1 MHYHALEKSE
11 LKIIGIQLERTNL
24 HRIADCVAEEFGLKR
39 DEVLVIDVRNGE
51 VALDILSEDVDPHHF
66 VGKERE
72 LLGKLAQIPGVTLA
86 DNARITS
93 EGMFGW
99 IAFQAEAD
107 EIHESIER
115 AERMA
120 DQMMEI
126 VSKRVRVYPSGTE
139 VINGEIEDTN
149 TPMLI
154 AALNESGFT
163 AEAAPVLPDEED
175 TIVYK
180 LKEGAGRGYGI
191 LITTGG
197 VGAED
202 KDHSVE
208 SVLRL
213 DPKAATPYIAKF
225 TKGHGRHVKDGIR
238 IAVGQ
243 FEHVRLITLPGPND
257 EVAACIPT
265 LIAGLQANERKEVL
279 AENLA
284 NVLRERLSAKM
295 KHHKH

>member
-11 LKIIGIQLERTNL
+11 LKIAGIWLENTNL
-24 HRIADCVAEEFGLKR
+24 HRIVDCVANVFGLER

-51 VALDILSEDVDPHHF
+51 VALDILSDDVDPHNF
-66 VGKERE
+66 MGKERA
-72 LLGKLAQIPGVTLA
+72 LLSQIALIPGVTLA

-99 IAFQAEAD
+99 IAFQAEAE

-139 VINGEIEDTN
+139 VMGGEIEDTN

-154 AALNESGFT
+154 AALNEAGFT

-180 LKEGAGRGYGI
+180 LKEGAGRGYGV

-213 DPKAATPYIAKF
+213 DPTAATPYIAKF

-243 FEHVRLITLPGPND
+243 FEHVRIITLPGPND

-265 LIAGLQANERKEVL
+265 LIAGLKAAESKEVL
-279 AENLA
+279 AEKLA